1 MIIFQCELCHFRNLK
16 ECNPSNTRED
26 ILLIR
31 TIRRV
36 NVDAFWS
43 RESRTVKA
51 TRRESRKIVAVSN
64 RLGLENV
71 LSVVE
76 PFPLSDTQ
84 GMGIAV
90 SILLRSLNKGRYQN
104 TLQHE
109 SVSKMRSAFSNVLH
123 VSCTTLT
130 TTVLARDVRKPYVT
144 SYSAYS
150 L

>member
-1 MIIFQCELCHFRNLK
+1 M
-16 ECNPSNTRED
+16 
-26 ILLIR
+26 
-31 TIRRV
+31 
-36 NVDAFWS
+36 
-43 RESRTVKA
+43 KA

-104 TLQHE
+104 TFQYE
-109 SVSKMRSAFSNVLH
+109 SVRKMRSVFLNVWH
-123 VSCTTLT
+123 VSCNTLT
-130 TTVLARDVRKPYVT
+130 TSVLARDVRKTYVT
-144 SYSAYS
+144 SCPA
-150 L
+150 